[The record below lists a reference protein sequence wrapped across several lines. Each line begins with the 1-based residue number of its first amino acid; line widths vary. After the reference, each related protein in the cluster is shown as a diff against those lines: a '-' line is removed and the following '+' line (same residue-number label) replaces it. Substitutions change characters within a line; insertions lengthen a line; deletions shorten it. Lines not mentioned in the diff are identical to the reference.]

1 VVLPAMPTLRV
12 TAILKT
18 DISGSTPR
26 FRNLLQADLT
36 ALLAE
41 HREFVSHLAEEKE
54 GRIVKAQGDGFWIIF
69 PSVTAA
75 ALAAM
80 AMQEALWRTQLN
92 KGEDRLA
99 MRIVITLGDVLQ
111 EEGDLWGDAVV
122 LAARI
127 EAVTPPDEI
136 YMSAAAR
143 LAVNQGEVRTALVDA
158 FALKGFAEPVP
169 IYRVDQTHRTQVIAD
184 QYILWTD
191 LRGFG
196 KFAATAGFTGVERVL
211 DRLLELV
218 GQICQQFDG
227 INRFSAGDA
236 HCLTFS
242 DTDRAMAATERLAQ
256 DWDLFDRRE
265 QANCE
270 MVAALHKGTLCL
282 FRSYVFS
289 AALNVVAGIVDSHL
303 SQSQN
308 GSAIFVTG
316 EVQRELTG
324 THWIT
329 RFQRVEIGLGD
340 RNQLAGIDVFR
351 LDPRGD

>member
-1 VVLPAMPTLRV
+1 MTTLRV

-18 DISGSTPR
+18 DISGSTPL
-26 FRNLLQADLT
+26 FRSLPQIDLT
-36 ALLAE
+36 SLLAE
-41 HREFVSHLAEEKE
+41 HREFVSRLAEGKE
-54 GRIVKAQGDGFWIIF
+54 GRIVKAQGDGFWITF

-80 AMQEALWRTQLN
+80 SMQEELLRTQSN
-92 KGEDRLA
+92 KGEDRIA
-99 MRIVITLGDVLQ
+99 MRVVITLGDVLH
-111 EEGDLWGDAVV
+111 EEGDLFGDAVA

-136 YMSAAAR
+136 YLSAAAR

-169 IYRVDQTHRTQVIAD
+169 IYRVEQTHRTQVIAG

-196 KFAATAGFTGVERVL
+196 KFAATARITEAERVL

-218 GQICQQFDG
+218 GQICQEFGG
-227 INRFSAGDA
+227 INRFSDGDT

-242 DTDRAMAATERLAQ
+242 DADRAMAATERLAK
-256 DWDLFDRRE
+256 DWELFDRRE
-265 QANCE
+265 QLNCA
-270 MVAALHKGTLCL
+270 MVAALHRGTVYLY
-282 FRSYVFS
+282 RSYAYS
-289 AALNVVAGIVDSHL
+289 GDLNIVAGIVDRNRV
-303 SQSQN
+303 QSQT
-308 GSAIFVTG
+308 GSATFVTG

-324 THWIT
+324 TPWIT
-329 RFQRVEIGLGD
+329 RFQRVEMGLGD

-351 LDPRGD
+351 LEPRED